1 VVAAAGAAAAED
13 DRVLGGAELEAGVVT
28 ADEAARVETAL
39 GELLS
44 LHAAR
49 LAAIN
54 AAAAMVSTRFMG
66 GSSSMDR
73 SLDGGASAVQDPL
86 GADPG
91 SLRHLLHRPDR
102 AFEEEQHHVVV
113 GDPQ

>member
-1 VVAAAGAAAAED
+1 MVLAAPAAMDAW
-13 DRVLGGAELEAGVVT
+13 VLGGAELEAGVGV
-28 ADEAARVETAL
+28 AVDEAARVETTL

-49 LAAIN
+49 LVAIR
-54 AAAAMVSTRFMG
+54 AAAAIVSTRFMG

-73 SLDGGASAVQDPL
+73 SVDGGASAVQDPL
-86 GADPG
+86 GADPC
-91 SLRHLLHRPDR
+91 SLRNLLHRLDR
-102 AFEEEQHHVVV
+102 ALEEEQHHVVV